1 MLQNAFSPRARGQQG
16 FSLAEVLVVVV
27 ISAIVG
33 AVVHRF
39 YRDSYRTY
47 SMQEQIEERNQNAN
61 FAVSKMVE
69 LMQQVGAGLPDTG
82 WSSMIYAG
90 KVLTLGSNP
99 AGVAH
104 FVGNNPPSS
113 NSVALDGA
121 ERLRKSTQPLMS
133 SSHILVDFV
142 ANTATKKYQ
151 IDTTKNNN
159 GYVKGLR
166 IDTAGIDSVFLT
178 EAVNLSVGDWLYGYR
193 EDQYLLISDSLVIR
207 PNGSAAL
214 QMVLA
219 ENIDSLGFSF
229 LDAKGNT
236 ATAWKDMRSVS
247 FVVRARTAKS
257 DPALPKPG
265 YRLIS
270 LPMNVILRNKV

>member
-1 MLQNAFSPRARGQQG
+1 M
-16 FSLAEVLVVVV
+16 EVLVVVV
-27 ISAIVG
+27 VSAIVG

-61 FAVSKMVE
+61 FTVSKVVE

-82 WSSMIYAG
+82 WNSLVYAG

-99 AGVAH
+99 AGVAQ
-104 FVGNNPPSS
+104 FVGDNPP
-113 NSVALDGA
+113 NSQAIAIDGA
-121 ERLRKSTQPLMS
+121 ERLRNTSQPLIS
-133 SSHILVDFV
+133 STHILVDFA
-142 ANTATKKYQ
+142 ANTATAKYQ

-178 EAVNLSVGDWLYGYR
+178 TSVNLNVGDWLYGYR
-193 EDQYLLISDSLVIR
+193 EDQYLLVSDSLVIR
-207 PNGSAAL
+207 PNGQTSS

-219 ENIDSLGFSF
+219 ENIDSLGFTF
-229 LDAKGNT
+229 FDAKGI
-236 ATAWKDMRSVS
+236 ATTQWKNMRSVS
-247 FVVRARTAKS
+247 FVVRARTARP
-257 DPALPKPG
+257 DPGLPKPG